1 MTTFKNSSDRRSHRA
16 VDEEAAAL
24 ERRLHEY
31 FRKFEGRSL
40 ADELIA
46 ERREEVHWE
55 GGDLNPPCPT
65 VVEKGGSDEER
76 PA

>member
-1 MTTFKNSSDRRSHRA
+1 MTTFKNRSDRRSHREG
-16 VDEEAAAL
+16 DEEAATL
-24 ERRLHEY
+24 ERRLHQY

-46 ERREEVHWE
+46 ERWEEVHWE

-65 VVEKGGSDEER
+65 VAEKGGSDEER